1 MSIGVALGVTWA
13 ILELAAPWMPQSW
26 PFGVAEMILTVG
38 LLLLS
43 NAWLVL
49 LIPSNWENSIASK
62 MSFGT
67 TMGILVW
74 WWTTLLGGL
83 IVVIV
88 IAARPVHFTFP
99 MGTYVEY
106 DNSPPVVSS
115 RATRVKSHGQGS
127 VG

>member
-1 MSIGVALGVTWA
+1 
-13 ILELAAPWMPQSW
+13 
-26 PFGVAEMILTVG
+26 MILTVG

-83 IVVIV
+83 IVVIAL
-88 IAARPVHFTFP
+88 AARPVHFTFP
-99 MGTYVEY
+99 MGTYVQY
-106 DNSPPVVSS
+106 DNSPPEPVQGGFHREQHALNRTGKDRLGS
-115 RATRVKSHGQGS
+115 RGLRLACS
-127 VG
+127 VLQPAPALRDGRCIG